1 MFLKKC
7 SFLGRVSSATHELIF
22 KAENIPALGFKSYFI
37 SKNAQVASEQVV
49 IGDELPTSGRQT
61 KTILGEYF
69 VLAYV
74 ILLILTYP
82 RNSKKYFFKISSIL
96 KFPRT

>member
-1 MFLKKC
+1 M
-7 SFLGRVSSATHELIF
+7 
-22 KAENIPALGFKSYFI
+22 GFKSYFI

-69 VLAYV
+69 VLDYV
-74 ILLILTYP
+74 ILLLPTLEIQK
-82 RNSKKYFFKISSIL
+82 NIFSKFLQF
-96 KFPRT
+96 